1 MPDPIPSLVPSRLD
15 LLWRILVTVLLLLIL
30 AGPGAK
36 TLVALVMPFASF
48 IVPLVHTLLDVPF

>member
-1 MPDPIPSLVPSRLD
+1 MSDLVVSRGLDARD

-36 TLVALVMPFASF
+36 VLSRSAAPPVSVGAPVLRERR
-48 IVPLVHTLLDVPF
+48 

>member
-1 MPDPIPSLVPSRLD
+1 MSDLVVSRGLDVRD

-36 TLVALVMPFASF
+36 VLSRSAAPP
-48 IVPLVHTLLDVPF
+48 VPAGAPVLRERR